1 MTTLHDD
8 LASARAAL
16 RAAQD
21 AYKLETAAAEQRAIA
36 ALNGSAGKNED
47 ERKRNLTLALAQD
60 AAYTQAL
67 TWLRSA
73 EFAVD
78 RLEAALARQQDAR
91 REREWAIRLRMVE
104 ALEARAVYPDDGE
117 PMDAVMDDEI
127 ADAAWENAHGTYNG
141 RVPGT
146 PDDVFPH
153 PTITYEAPED
163 MPF

>member
-21 AYKLETAAAEQRAIA
+21 ASKLETAAAEQRAIA

-47 ERKRNLTLALAQD
+47 ERKRNLTIALARD
-60 AAYTQAL
+60 ADYTGAL
-67 TWLRSA
+67 AWLRSC

-78 RLEAALARQQDAR
+78 RLEAALERQRDAR
-91 REREWAIRLRMVE
+91 REQEWAIRLRMVE
-104 ALEARAVYPDDGE
+104 VLEARAVYPDEGE
-117 PMDAVMDDEI
+117 PMDSVLDDEI
-127 ADAAWENAHGTYNG
+127 ADDAWEDAHGSYNG
-141 RVPGT
+141 RVPGS
-146 PDDVFPH
+146 PVQ
-153 PTITYEAPED
+153 ITYEAPED